1 MNYWNGT
8 AWVVV
13 APGTSL
19 PGNQVQTL
27 VFCNGVP
34 TWGTCPAVVPTLSST
49 TAASSITETTSS
61 NGGVIS
67 NDGGAS
73 VTARGVAWSTS
84 TAPTISDS
92 YTTDGSGTGTF
103 TSSLTGLSGSTTYY
117 VRAYATNSAGT
128 AYGPEISFTTP
139 FYLQAGDTYQG
150 GIVAYI
156 LQNGDPGYDAN
167 VQHGLIAASS
177 DQSTGIRWY
186 NGVNTTTGATGT
198 AIGTGLANTNAI
210 ITSQGGT
217 AGSYTYAAGI
227 CTDYSVTEGGVTY
240 DDWYLPSKDELNK
253 LYISKYVVGNISTA
267 FYWSSTEQ
275 SSMTA
280 WLQYFNDGSQ
290 LSSLKFGKNS
300 VRAVRAF

>member
-1 MNYWNGT
+1 
-8 AWVVV
+8 
-13 APGTSL
+13 
-19 PGNQVQTL
+19 
-27 VFCNGVP
+27 
-34 TWGTCPAVVPTLSST
+34 
-49 TAASSITETTSS
+49 
-61 NGGVIS
+61 
-67 NDGGAS
+67 
-73 VTARGVAWSTS
+73 
-84 TAPTISDS
+84 
-92 YTTDGSGTGTF
+92 
-103 TSSLTGLSGSTTYY
+103 

-128 AYGPEISFTTP
+128 AYGTEISFTTP

-167 VQHGLIAASS
+167 VQHGLIAATE
-177 DQSTGIRWY
+177 DNSTYIHWY
-186 NGVNTTTGATGT
+186 NGVYPTTGATGT

-210 ITSQGGT
+210 IASQGGT

-227 CTDYSVTEGGVTY
+227 CADYSVTEGGVTY

-275 SSMTA
+275 SSMMA